1 MPPSFSLRVRCLFLT
16 HLANLCIH
24 LSLIKVGTHLSKRR
38 AGKQNSFCAKPF
50 RSRFSSRKV
59 FSWEFH
65 PKTFRDFILK
75 GQSDSYILIR
85 RHQNHP
91 LLLSKKKLAES
102 RLASSMIQS
111 TNLVPHNWNLSKA
124 ILAHQHKKVLL
135 SCPWWQQP
143 NLIFFWPRRKK
154 RPKTASFFAEN
165 GTRHTGISS
174 LLLGIG
180 IPSFCVP
187 SYLVDTNL
195 IKSVP
200 SSSSCS
206 LFFGGWWPQFVFYV
220 SSGLGKPHE
229 AKVNIW
235 VGFVWASLLM
245 KNFHRFLG
253 TTFEARPYFCTFLSL
268 FWVLELMIQ
277 PI

>member
-24 LSLIKVGTHLSKRR
+24 LSLIKVGTHLRSKRR

-85 RHQNHP
+85 RHQIHP

-154 RPKTASFFAEN
+154 RPKTAFSQKKVR
-165 GTRHTGISS
+165 GTR
-174 LLLGIG
+174 
-180 IPSFCVP
+180 
-187 SYLVDTNL
+187 
-195 IKSVP
+195 
-200 SSSSCS
+200 
-206 LFFGGWWPQFVFYV
+206 
-220 SSGLGKPHE
+220 E
-229 AKVNIW
+229 
-235 VGFVWASLLM
+235 
-245 KNFHRFLG
+245 
-253 TTFEARPYFCTFLSL
+253 
-268 FWVLELMIQ
+268 
-277 PI
+277 

>member
-1 MPPSFSLRVRCLFLT
+1 
-16 HLANLCIH
+16 
-24 LSLIKVGTHLSKRR
+24 
-38 AGKQNSFCAKPF
+38 
-50 RSRFSSRKV
+50 
-59 FSWEFH
+59 
-65 PKTFRDFILK
+65 
-75 GQSDSYILIR
+75 
-85 RHQNHP
+85 
-91 LLLSKKKLAES
+91 
-102 RLASSMIQS
+102 MIQS

-143 NLIFFWPRRKK
+143 NLIFCWPRKK
-154 RPKTASFFAEN
+154 RPKTASFFAEK

-200 SSSSCS
+200 SSSSCF

-235 VGFVWASLLM
+235 VGFVWASLLI
-245 KNFHRFLG
+245 
-253 TTFEARPYFCTFLSL
+253 TTFIDSYELLLRQYFCTFLSL

-277 PI
+277 PIWSTYETKTHFGN

>member
-24 LSLIKVGTHLSKRR
+24 LSLIKVGTHLSSKRR

-85 RHQNHP
+85 RHQIHP

-124 ILAHQHKKVLL
+124 ILAHQHKKSPTLL
-135 SCPWWQQP
+135 SLMTTTKPH
-143 NLIFFWPRRKK
+143 FFLASKKK
-154 RPKTASFFAEN
+154 RPKTAFSQKKVRD
-165 GTRHTGISS
+165 TR
-174 LLLGIG
+174 
-180 IPSFCVP
+180 
-187 SYLVDTNL
+187 
-195 IKSVP
+195 
-200 SSSSCS
+200 
-206 LFFGGWWPQFVFYV
+206 
-220 SSGLGKPHE
+220 E
-229 AKVNIW
+229 
-235 VGFVWASLLM
+235 
-245 KNFHRFLG
+245 
-253 TTFEARPYFCTFLSL
+253 
-268 FWVLELMIQ
+268 
-277 PI
+277 